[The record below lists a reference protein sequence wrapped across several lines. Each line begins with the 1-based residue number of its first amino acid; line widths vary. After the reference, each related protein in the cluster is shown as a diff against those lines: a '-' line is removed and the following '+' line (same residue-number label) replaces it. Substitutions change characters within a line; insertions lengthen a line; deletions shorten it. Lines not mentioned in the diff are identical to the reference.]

1 MDRNTNIAANKTNEE
16 FIADFV
22 KTINNTL
29 PEEGAAAVKLV
40 QAKEKGLLFSKYGI
54 EKDIE
59 SSDEN
64 ILDSAEFSMSR
75 IVEGKNYILADP
87 DVLSGEKTADKG
99 TFYLYSEFPVQNM
112 RNSQKAEK
120 MSFDKL
126 IDFVNNDDNS
136 IRKPAKPKL
145 GFWGTLRN
153 AFSFVFGKPEGQK
166 KYEREMEVYKVS
178 KLHVLEEK
186 FNFKVPEYNK
196 DLLDENVA
204 FVYKNTGK
212 VHTPEMAGKIVARA
226 VQLGKAKAVIGTFKN
241 NGNIHV
247 AKGAEYL
254 EEIISNRGEDVK
266 EANRTV
272 VNFIN
277 TAGADILGGRPNT
290 GLSKNFIE
298 DFSRICEN
306 IGLVKDE
313 LDLGNID
320 DAAMKSHYCECIDEV
335 NVLMRGPYAKIAA
348 RNAAKENAAVQE
360 QKKVEN
366 DVKSVK
372 EELIKEDPKK
382 EELIKEE
389 PKNAEP
395 AKEELIKEEPEKNTV
410 KEKPHKP
417 EELYGKGA
425 SLTIQKFIESKDEE
439 IANGAKVIDE
449 FMKNN
454 PEIGQTQILKEF
466 LSKSGSIMN
475 KEPGSAKSNYYK
487 VIIEDACRS
496 INERIGGDP
505 ENAAKVLKEMNVKAA
520 VGTFIPTNYEKEA
533 DEAGKKIEEF
543 NKQSNVFTK

>member
-196 DLLDENVA
+196 DLLDPAVASEYVERNKILPANEAAQNVYA
-204 FVYKNTGK
+204 KRVIAVLTKEQIGYVKQGADYINTVLNNDDPNLDAINRGFREYLIRNNAAKSPAHDNFIKDLLNMCEKIGMQKERMDQGYIDDNAMKEEYFNVLDTNGIKQVNAPESVSTEK
-212 VHTPEMAGKIVARA
+212 VHTQKE
-226 VQLGKAKAVIGTFKN
+226 
-241 NGNIHV
+241 
-247 AKGAEYL
+247 AE
-254 EEIISNRGEDVK
+254 NVK
-266 EANRTV
+266 E
-272 VNFIN
+272 
-277 TAGADILGGRPNT
+277 D
-290 GLSKNFIE
+290 
-298 DFSRICEN
+298 
-306 IGLVKDE
+306 
-313 LDLGNID
+313 
-320 DAAMKSHYCECIDEV
+320 
-335 NVLMRGPYAKIAA
+335 
-348 RNAAKENAAVQE
+348 
-360 QKKVEN
+360 
-366 DVKSVK
+366 
-372 EELIKEDPKK
+372 
-382 EELIKEE
+382 LIKEE

-487 VIIEDACRS
+487 AIIEDACRS

-533 DEAGKKIEEF
+533 DEAEKKIEEF